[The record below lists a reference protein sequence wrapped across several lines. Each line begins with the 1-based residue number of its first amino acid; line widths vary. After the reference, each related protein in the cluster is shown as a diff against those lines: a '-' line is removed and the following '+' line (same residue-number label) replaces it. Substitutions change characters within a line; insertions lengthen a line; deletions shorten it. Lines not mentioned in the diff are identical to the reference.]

1 MRGRSWWYPPSVSDP
16 ILELPPLRE
25 SDVDVSPF
33 GQFDA
38 WFHHAQ
44 SAGFPH
50 ANAATLATSTR
61 DGIPNA
67 RIVLLKGFDPRG
79 FVFFTN
85 YESQKGRELAENP
98 RAAMVFFWPTIE
110 RQVRI
115 IGAAT
120 KITTPE
126 SEAYFQTRPRG
137 SQIGAWASP
146 QSRVIEGREPL
157 ERALATKTAELEGKT
172 VPLPPNWGGF
182 RLAPTSVEF
191 WQSRPSRL
199 HDRLRYTRRADNSWR
214 IERLAP

>member
-1 MRGRSWWYPPSVSDP
+1 MSDP
-16 ILELPPLRE
+16 PLELPPLRE
-25 SDVDVSPF
+25 SDVDASPF

-44 SAGFPH
+44 NAGFPH

-85 YESQKGRELAENP
+85 YDSQKGRELAENP

-120 KITTPE
+120 KITAPE

-157 ERALATKTAELEGKT
+157 ERALAAKTAELEGKT

-182 RLAPTSVEF
+182 RLGPTSVEF

>member
-1 MRGRSWWYPPSVSDP
+1 MSDP
-16 ILELPPLRE
+16 SLELPPLRE
-25 SDVDVSPF
+25 SDVDGSPF

-38 WFHHAQ
+38 WFRHAEN
-44 SAGFPH
+44 AGFPH

-120 KITTPE
+120 KIAVPE
-126 SEAYFQTRPRG
+126 SEAYFHTRPRG

-146 QSRVIEGREPL
+146 QSRVIEGRDPL
-157 ERALATKTAELEGKT
+157 ERALASKTAELEGKP
-172 VPLPPNWGGF
+172 VPLPPYWGGF
-182 RLAPTSVEF
+182 RLLPTSVEF